1 MFAMSNIN
9 NPGNMNSMPGMN
21 NMMNINSMYNP
32 YGLNNAY
39 LPPCC
44 ANMPAYGAENTYG
57 IYGMQHYQYPY
68 LYQPCPCNSQGLNP
82 SNSPADAA
90 GYEKRPVAIKDYGPA
105 PFVINIE
112 EAAEQNDTFRTALW
126 TGKHL
131 QVTLMSIR
139 PGEDIGLEVHPELDQ
154 FLRIEDGHGIV
165 MMGDSKDR
173 LDFQQIVRE
182 NYAIFVPAGKW
193 HNLINTG
200 YKPIKL
206 YSVYAPPQHPH
217 GTVHKTK
224 AEAAAAEHHH

>member
-1 MFAMSNIN
+1 MFAMNNMYNMNNMSNA
-9 NPGNMNSMPGMN
+9 GNMNYLAG
-21 NMMNINSMYNP
+21 MYNP

-44 ANMPAYGAENTYG
+44 TNMPVYGTENKYG
-57 IYGMQHYQYPY
+57 MYGMQQYQYPY
-68 LYQPCPCNSQGLNP
+68 QYQPCPCSSHGTYP
-82 SNSPADAA
+82 SVSPADTA
-90 GYEKRPVAIKDYGPA
+90 GYDIRPVAIRDYGPA
-105 PFVINIE
+105 PLVINIE
-112 EAAEQNDTFRTALW
+112 EAAEQNNTFRTALW

-165 MMGDSKDR
+165 MMGDRKDR
-173 LDFQQIVRE
+173 LDFQRNVRE
-182 NYAIFVPAGKW
+182 DYAILIPAGKW

-200 YKPIKL
+200 NKPIKL
-206 YSVYAPPQHPH
+206 YSIYAPPQHPH

-224 AEAAAAEHHH
+224 AEAEAAGHHH